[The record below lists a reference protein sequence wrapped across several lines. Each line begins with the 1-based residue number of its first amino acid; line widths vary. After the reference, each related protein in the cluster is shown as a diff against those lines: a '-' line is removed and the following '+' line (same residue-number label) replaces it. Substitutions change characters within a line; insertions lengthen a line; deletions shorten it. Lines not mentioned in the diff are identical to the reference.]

1 MNIIIFV
8 TLTRLTVLTPFVNYT
23 FTDLIHITIEKRS
36 GGWLLTCLISRVPK
50 STLEW
55 YGLVGAFTRRLTLI
69 QRIFIS
75 VKVPVFYS
83 AQRSHN
89 TCLVHT
95 NTSEILRS
103 LGPIDRKFHGHGY
116 FMDLSCI
123 NIIKQCS
130 K

>member
-1 MNIIIFV
+1 MNTIIFV
-8 TLTRLTVLTPFVNYT
+8 TLTRLTVWTPFVNYT

-89 TCLVHT
+89 TCVVHT

-103 LGPIDRKFHGHGY
+103 LGPIDRKFHGH

-123 NIIKQCS
+123 NKIKQCS